1 MKNYEDDYEAGVI
14 DSKILLEIQL
24 ELDPFKTISMRES
37 TGILDYMGDTGGF
50 YASLDIC
57 FYMVG

>member
-1 MKNYEDDYEAGVI
+1 MI
-14 DSKILLEIQL
+14 EIQFGL
-24 ELDPFKTISMRES
+24 NPFKTVSRRES

-57 FYMVG
+57 VYMFG